1 MACSSAPVARCP
13 AGAALRRQLLSLVFA
28 LLLRAST
35 CIPPF
40 KGLAHYVPAMDPGDC
55 LIARAGGWGLGSQLV
70 HLLHAASLVPQE
82 RLYWE
87 YQESPYRC
95 CPEPGTEAGSACNPW
110 RTLFEASAPPA
121 DAPLHFRF
129 LNDVTVDFL
138 DNATGDNRTCL
149 RWAALYVARFNR
161 AGYNRSDP
169 RACAALCAPLLAL
182 WRLAPDMRVAVDYEL
197 ATLAHYPPPLL
208 VLQVRGG
215 DKLGTEVQ
223 PYDLRPGVER
233 LAARHAAQGGTCVI
247 LGDDWALGQRAE
259 ALARE
264 LLNCSALL
272 NRLQPSYAHY
282 QRRMNAESAA
292 SRCWRTQRLLV
303 DIELL
308 AAADGGAAL
317 LQSNVARV
325 ATLLRECRKPGAAA
339 ALLDWQGRDA
349 LREACIPF

>member
-1 MACSSAPVARCP
+1 MARSSAQPLP
-13 AGAALRRQLLSLVFA
+13 RQLLSLA
-28 LLLRAST
+28 LLPLLLRVAAG
-35 CIPPF
+35 IPPF
-40 KGLAHYVPAMDPGDC
+40 NASAHYTPRLDPGDC
-55 LIARAGGWGLGSQLV
+55 LIARAAGWGLGSQLV
-70 HLLHAASLVPQE
+70 HLLHAASLVPPE

-87 YQESPYRC
+87 FWESPYGC
-95 CPEPGTEAGSACNPW
+95 CPEPGPEAAACNRW
-110 RTLFEASAPPA
+110 RTLFEPGAPPA
-121 DAPLHFRF
+121 DAPLQFRF
-129 LNDVTVDFL
+129 LNDVTVEFL
-138 DNATGDNRTCL
+138 DNATGANKTCL
-149 RWAALYVARFNR
+149 RWAALHVAHFNR
-161 AGYNRSDP
+161 AGYNGSDP
-169 RACAALCAPLLAL
+169 RACAALCAPLRAL
-182 WRLAPDMRVAVDYEL
+182 WRLAPAMRSAVDYEL

-223 PYDLRPGVER
+223 PYDLRPGVEK
-233 LAARHAAQGGTCVI
+233 LAARHAHQGGTCVV

-272 NRLQPSYAHY
+272 NRLQPRYAHD
-282 QRRMNAESAA
+282 QARMNAEAAA